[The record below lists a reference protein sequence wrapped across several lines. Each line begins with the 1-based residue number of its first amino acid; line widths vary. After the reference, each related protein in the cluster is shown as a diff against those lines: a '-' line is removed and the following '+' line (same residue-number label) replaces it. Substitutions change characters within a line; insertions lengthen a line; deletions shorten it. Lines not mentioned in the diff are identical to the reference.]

1 MDGTDIHKQRDSMTM
16 PPSPRLEPPARQ
28 PTSREPADQLSAGLL
43 RRPPLLRIASLIAGM
58 LVLSCAAPVTA
69 QQAAGKQT
77 GNSSGKS
84 RTASPPVPVQGS
96 IHVASPLVVVSFTA
110 ADPSGDFV
118 YDLNQNE
125 VQVLDNGVPQ
135 EIRHFGMASQPT
147 AAVIVVEADGRTARY
162 MNTIHPLGPLF
173 SDLLLGSKGQAAV
186 LTYGDQVK
194 LLESFS
200 SDPSKL
206 EKSLEQIRGTGKK
219 ARLNDALAQ
228 AVRMLSHED
237 RADRRIV
244 IVFSDG
250 TDRGSATKGA
260 QVIRAACDANVQ
272 IYGVRF
278 QPAKE
283 AFENGAD
290 ELSKVIGQT
299 VPPPGGPVSVRSDK
313 PTYDFVPFAVLAMK
327 VMRAQLR
334 KNKLGTYSDFTG
346 GKVYTPFKT
355 HSFQDMLQQIALD
368 VNSEYVL
375 TYVPSTLKQQGFH
388 HIQLEVSRPRL
399 RVHARPG
406 YFYGIPAS

>member
-1 MDGTDIHKQRDSMTM
+1 MRRDPMTM
-16 PPSPRLEPPARQ
+16 PASPGLEPTARQ
-28 PTSREPADQLSAGLL
+28 TTGRETARELSDRRLRSPVSRRFAILM
-43 RRPPLLRIASLIAGM
+43 AGM
-58 LVLSCAAPVTA
+58 LVIAFAAPAPA
-69 QQAAGKQT
+69 QQTAGPQT
-77 GNSSGKS
+77 GNPSGKS
-84 RTASPPVPVQGS
+84 RSASPPAPIRGT
-96 IHVASPLVVVSFTA
+96 IHIASPLVVVSFTA

-118 YDLNQNE
+118 YDLNKNE
-125 VQVLDNGVPQ
+125 VRVLDNGVPQ
-135 EIRHFGMASQPT
+135 QIRHFGMASQPT

-173 SDLLLGSKGQAAV
+173 SDMLLGREGQAAV
-186 LTYGDQVK
+186 LTYGDQVT
-194 LLESFS
+194 LMEAFS

-206 EKSLEQIRGTGKK
+206 EKSLEQIRGAGKK

-250 TDRGSATKGA
+250 SDRGSATKGA
-260 QVIRAACDANVQ
+260 QIIRAACDANVQ

-290 ELSKVIGQT
+290 ELSKVIGPT

-334 KNKLGTYSDFTG
+334 KNKLGTYSGFTG
-346 GKVYTPFKT
+346 GSVYTPFKT

-375 TYVPSTLKQQGFH
+375 TYVPSTLEQQGFH

-399 RVHARPG
+399 KVHARPG
-406 YFYGIPAS
+406 YFYGAPAS